1 MCPKFYFVSKCFV
14 SFLPAQVEKLQ
25 GEVGD
30 KEKIVNSLLGNC
42 SFLVFFL
49 CCFCVFFYVFLRLVF
64 TSDGVGLRVV
74 NGVIRALTI

>member
-1 MCPKFYFVSKCFV
+1 MSVCPKFYFVSKCFV

-49 CCFCVFFYVFLRLVF
+49 CWFCVFFLCFRKAGF
-64 TSDGVGLRVV
+64 H
-74 NGVIRALTI
+74 